1 MFAPFS
7 CHRPERACFC
17 TEPGEFVV
25 CSVFLCLHRESERE
39 VGRQMVDINYTVFIQ
54 LVNFLLLIWILN
66 QVLYKPILSILD
78 RRKEIL
84 DKAQEEV
91 KSVQETIDRRVAAY
105 EEKIR
110 AAKMEAMGQKSDLQA
125 KLEKELASAR
135 ELLRKQS
142 LRISSE
148 IAEKVLGRSIQ

>member
-1 MFAPFS
+1 
-7 CHRPERACFC
+7 
-17 TEPGEFVV
+17 
-25 CSVFLCLHRESERE
+25 
-39 VGRQMVDINYTVFIQ
+39 MVDIDSTVFIQ

-66 QVLYKPILSILD
+66 QVLYKPILGILD
-78 RRKEIL
+78 RRKDIL

-110 AAKMEAMGQKSDLQA
+110 AAKMEAMGQKGDLAKEGAQAAKVITDKAKGEISGMMGEFQA
-125 KLEKELASAR
+125 KLDKELASVR
-135 ELLRKQS
+135 ELLRNQS
-142 LRISSE
+142 QRISSE

>member
-1 MFAPFS
+1 
-7 CHRPERACFC
+7 
-17 TEPGEFVV
+17 
-25 CSVFLCLHRESERE
+25 
-39 VGRQMVDINYTVFIQ
+39 MVDIDYTVFIQ

-66 QVLYKPILSILD
+66 QVLYKPLLRIMD
-78 RRKEIL
+78 RRKQIL

-91 KSVQETIDRRVAAY
+91 KSVQDTIDRRVAAY

-110 AAKMEAMGQKSDLQA
+110 AAKMEAMGQKGDLAKEGSDAAKVITDKAKGEISGMMSEFQA

-135 ELLRKQS
+135 EILRNQS

>member
-1 MFAPFS
+1 
-7 CHRPERACFC
+7 
-17 TEPGEFVV
+17 
-25 CSVFLCLHRESERE
+25 
-39 VGRQMVDINYTVFIQ
+39 MVDIDYTLFIQ
-54 LVNFLLLIWILN
+54 LVLFLLLIWILN
-66 QVLYKPILSILD
+66 QVLYKPLLRIME

-91 KSVQETIDRRVAAY
+91 KTVQETIDRRVAEY

-110 AAKMEAMGQKSDLQA
+110 AAKMEAMGQKGDLA
-125 KLEKELASAR
+125 KEGAEAAKVITDKAKAEIAVMMGEFQTRLEKELASAR
-135 ELLRKQS
+135 ELLRNQS

>member
-1 MFAPFS
+1 
-7 CHRPERACFC
+7 
-17 TEPGEFVV
+17 
-25 CSVFLCLHRESERE
+25 
-39 VGRQMVDINYTVFIQ
+39 MVDINSTVFIQ

-66 QVLYKPILSILD
+66 QVLYKPILRIMD

-91 KSVQETIDRRVAAY
+91 KTVQETIDRRVAEY

-110 AAKMEAMGQKSDLQA
+110 AAKMEAMGQKGDLAKEGTEAAKAITDKAKAEIAGMMGEFQA

-135 ELLRKQS
+135 ELLRNQS
-142 LRISSE
+142 MRISSE

>member
-1 MFAPFS
+1 
-7 CHRPERACFC
+7 
-17 TEPGEFVV
+17 
-25 CSVFLCLHRESERE
+25 
-39 VGRQMVDINYTVFIQ
+39 MVDINYTVFIQ
-54 LVNFLLLIWILN
+54 LFNFLLLIWILN
-66 QVLYKPILSILD
+66 QVLYKPLLQIMD

-91 KSVQETIDRRVAAY
+91 KTVQETIDRRVAAY

-110 AAKMEAMGQKSDLQA
+110 AAKMEAMGQKGDLAKEGADAAKVITDKAKGEIAGLMGEFQA

-135 ELLRKQS
+135 DLLRNQS
-142 LRISSE
+142 RVISLE

>member
-1 MFAPFS
+1 
-7 CHRPERACFC
+7 
-17 TEPGEFVV
+17 
-25 CSVFLCLHRESERE
+25 
-39 VGRQMVDINYTVFIQ
+39 MVDINATVFIQ

-66 QVLYKPILSILD
+66 QVLYKPLLRVMD

-91 KSVQETIDRRVAAY
+91 KTVQETIDGRVAEY

-110 AAKMEAMGQKSDLQA
+110 SAKMEAMGQKGDLAKEGSEAAKAITDKAKGEIAGMMGEFQA

-135 ELLRKQS
+135 ELLRSQS

>member
-1 MFAPFS
+1 
-7 CHRPERACFC
+7 
-17 TEPGEFVV
+17 
-25 CSVFLCLHRESERE
+25 
-39 VGRQMVDINYTVFIQ
+39 MVDIDYTLFIQ
-54 LVNFLLLIWILN
+54 LVLFLLLIWILN
-66 QVLYKPILSILD
+66 QVLYKPLLRIMD

-91 KSVQETIDRRVAAY
+91 KTVQETIDGRVAEY

-110 AAKMEAMGQKSDLQA
+110 SAKMEAMGQKGDLAKEGSEAAKAITDKAKGEIAGMMGEFQA

-135 ELLRKQS
+135 ELLRSQS

>member
-1 MFAPFS
+1 
-7 CHRPERACFC
+7 
-17 TEPGEFVV
+17 
-25 CSVFLCLHRESERE
+25 
-39 VGRQMVDINYTVFIQ
+39 MVDIDYTLFIQ
-54 LVNFLLLIWILN
+54 LVLFLLLIWILN
-66 QVLYKPILSILD
+66 QVLYKPLLRIMD

-91 KSVQETIDRRVAAY
+91 KTVQETIDRRVAEY

-110 AAKMEAMGQKSDLQA
+110 AAKMEAMGQKGDLAKEGTQA
-125 KLEKELASAR
+125 AKVITDKAKAEISGMMGEFQGKLEKELASAR
-135 ELLRKQS
+135 ELLRNQS

>member
-1 MFAPFS
+1 M
-7 CHRPERACFC
+7 
-17 TEPGEFVV
+17 
-25 CSVFLCLHRESERE
+25 
-39 VGRQMVDINYTVFIQ
+39 
-54 LVNFLLLIWILN
+54 
-66 QVLYKPILSILD
+66 D

-91 KSVQETIDRRVAAY
+91 KSVQDTIDRRVAAY

-110 AAKMEAMGQKSDLQA
+110 AAKMEAMGQKGDLAKEGSDAAKVITDKAKGEISGMMSEFQA

-135 ELLRKQS
+135 EILRNQS

>member
-1 MFAPFS
+1 
-7 CHRPERACFC
+7 
-17 TEPGEFVV
+17 
-25 CSVFLCLHRESERE
+25 
-39 VGRQMVDINYTVFIQ
+39 MVDIDYTLFIQ
-54 LVNFLLLIWILN
+54 LVLFLLLIWILN
-66 QVLYKPILSILD
+66 QVLYKPLLRIMD

-91 KSVQETIDRRVAAY
+91 KTVQETIDRRVAEY

-110 AAKMEAMGQKSDLQA
+110 AAKMEAMGQKGDLAKEGTQAAKVITDKAKAEISGIMGEFQA

-135 ELLRKQS
+135 ELLRNQS

>member
-1 MFAPFS
+1 
-7 CHRPERACFC
+7 
-17 TEPGEFVV
+17 
-25 CSVFLCLHRESERE
+25 
-39 VGRQMVDINYTVFIQ
+39 MVDIDSTLFIQ
-54 LVNFLLLIWILN
+54 LVLFLLLIWILN
-66 QVLYKPILSILD
+66 QVLYKPLLRIMD

-91 KSVQETIDRRVAAY
+91 KNVQETIDRRVAEY

-110 AAKMEAMGQKSDLQA
+110 AAKMEAMGQKGDLAKEGTQAAKVITDKAKTEIAGMMGEFQA

-135 ELLRKQS
+135 ELLRNQS

-148 IAEKVLGRSIQ
+148 IAEKVLGRSVQ